1 MGENAEAQVERK
13 KVVTGDFLIG
23 EASLW
28 GRVIRQGPEKKGE
41 GTGLRIEATI
51 LIGLWDKRQRAER
64 ERPMFV
70 RVKAFAGTAADAY
83 AQLEACE
90 RLDRIA
96 VAGNLILHT
105 WKDDDGNQRQG
116 MELLADHI
124 RREERLPS
132 LRNIFEQPEPGSS
145 ESHEEGRNRTD
156 GGHVPDSDIP
166 F

>member
-1 MGENAEAQVERK
+1 MSDTNQGQVERK
-13 KVVTGDFLIG
+13 KVATGDFLIG

-28 GRVIRQGPEKKGE
+28 GRIVRNGPEHKGE
-41 GTGLRIEATI
+41 NAGLRIEATI
-51 LIGLWDKRQRAER
+51 LIGLWDKRQKAER

-90 RLDRIA
+90 RLDRVA

-105 WKDDDGNQRQG
+105 WDDDDGNRRQG

-132 LRNIFEQPEPGSS
+132 LRKMFEQPDTSADAGVD
-145 ESHEEGRNRTD
+145 EGRDRSD
-156 GGHVPDSDIP
+156 GGHVSDTDIP